1 MSMVQDYLE
10 RAADLARPQSLPP
23 AHDVR
28 RRGDRRRRRAR
39 VATVAAAAVA
49 ILVITAPALLASG
62 WRRAD
67 HSLPA
72 HDNQLTTGLS
82 GWRVAREITVPHDGN
97 ILFTGGAVWVVDRDD
112 GRLRHGVPA
121 GATYLLDPATGETK
135 ERIAG
140 AVGAWPAVGAG
151 AVWMAT
157 HALDPAVVTRVDLAT
172 HEVTRIP
179 VIDSDVPQPTSF
191 AVAQGKVWMG
201 DCCTDMVAA
210 IDPRTGTIGPASPA
224 PGNFQQFAATDG
236 SSVFM
241 PTWESEQ
248 VVRIDARTGQELS
261 RVATGFRGT
270 RGQALL
276 YRDGTL
282 YAGADGRVLA
292 IDVSRVGAEKMI
304 GQVPLSGPGGVQ
316 GSQPQRLVAAYG
328 SIWTVRN
335 VPSELVRIDP
345 RTLTVTGR
353 WTIPGNIPKDT
364 PAFGRDLAVGGG
376 SIWLRTIGKV
386 LQLQPV
392 PSP

>member
-1 MSMVQDYLE
+1 V
-10 RAADLARPQSLPP
+10 
-23 AHDVR
+23 
-28 RRGDRRRRRAR
+28 G
-39 VATVAAAAVA
+39 TVAAAVSA

-72 HDNQLTTGLS
+72 HHNKLTTGLS

-97 ILFTGGAVWVVDRDD
+97 IWFTGDAVWVVDRDD

-121 GATYLLDPATGETK
+121 GATYLLDPATGEMR

-157 HALDPAVVTRVDLAT
+157 HAMDPAVVTRVDLAT
-172 HEVTRIP
+172 HAVTRIP

-191 AVAQGKVWMG
+191 AVAQGKVWLG
-201 DCCTDMVAA
+201 DCCTNMVAA
-210 IDPRTGTIGPASPA
+210 LDPRTGTVGPGSPV
-224 PGNFQQFAATDG
+224 PGNFQQFTATDG
-236 SSVFM
+236 SSVFL

-261 RVATGFRGT
+261 RVATGFSGT

-282 YAGADGRVLA
+282 YAGADGLVLA
-292 IDVSRVGAEKMI
+292 IDVSRVGAEKVI
-304 GQVPLSGPGGVQ
+304 GQVRLSKPGDVK

-328 SIWTVRN
+328 SIWTVRDI
-335 VPSELVRIDP
+335 PSELVRIDS

-353 WTIPGNIPKDT
+353 WTIPGNIPNDT

>member
-1 MSMVQDYLE
+1 V
-10 RAADLARPQSLPP
+10 
-23 AHDVR
+23 
-28 RRGDRRRRRAR
+28 G
-39 VATVAAAAVA
+39 TVAAAVIAV
-49 ILVITAPALLASG
+49 LVITAPALLASG

-72 HDNQLTTGLS
+72 HNNKLTTGLS
-82 GWRVAREITVPHDGN
+82 GWRVAREITIPHDGN
-97 ILFTGGAVWVVDRDD
+97 IWFTGDAVWVVDRDD

-121 GATYLLDPATGETK
+121 GATYLLNPVTGEMR

-157 HALDPAVVTRVDLAT
+157 HATDPAVVTRVDLAT
-172 HEVTRIP
+172 HAVTRIP

-191 AVAQGKVWMG
+191 AVAQGKVWLG
-201 DCCTDMVAA
+201 DCCTNMVAA
-210 IDPRTGTIGPASPA
+210 LDPRTGTVGPGSPV
-224 PGNFQQFAATDG
+224 PGNFQQFTATDG
-236 SSVFM
+236 SSVFL

-248 VVRIDARTGQELS
+248 VVRIDASTGQELS
-261 RVATGFRGT
+261 RVATGFTGT

-282 YAGADGRVLA
+282 YAGADGLVLA
-292 IDVSRVGAEKMI
+292 IDVSRVGAEKVI
-304 GQVPLSGPGGVQ
+304 GQVRLSRPGAVR

-345 RTLTVTGR
+345 RTLTVSGR

-392 PSP
+392 ASP

>member
-1 MSMVQDYLE
+1 MSTVKDYLE
-10 RAADLARPQSLPP
+10 RAADLAVPRSLPP

-28 RRGDRRRRRAR
+28 RGGDRRRRRAR
-39 VATVAAAAVA
+39 VATVAAAAIA
-49 ILVITAPALLASG
+49 ILLVTTPALLASG
-62 WRRAD
+62 WRRTD

-72 HDNQLTTGLS
+72 HDNLTNGLS

-97 ILFTGGAVWVVDRDD
+97 IWFTRGAVWVVDRDD
-112 GRLRHGVPA
+112 GQLRHGVPV
-121 GATYLLDPATGETK
+121 GATYLLDPVTGGTQ

-157 HALDPAVVTRVDLAT
+157 HAVDPAVVTRVDLAT

-201 DCCTDMVAA
+201 DCCTNMVAA
-210 IDPRTGTIGPASPA
+210 IDPRTGTIGPGSPS

-236 SSVFM
+236 RSVFL

-248 VVRIDARTGQELS
+248 VVRIDASTGQEVS
-261 RVATGFRGT
+261 RVATGFSGT
-270 RGQALL
+270 RGQALM
-276 YRDGTL
+276 YQDGTL
-282 YAGADGRVLA
+282 YAGADGLVLA
-292 IDVSRVGAEKMI
+292 IDASQVGAEKVI
-304 GQVPLSGPGGVQ
+304 GRVPLSSPGGVQ
-316 GSQPQRLVAAYG
+316 GSQPQRIVAAYG
-328 SIWTVRN
+328 SIWIVRN

-353 WTIPGNIPKDT
+353 WTIPGTIPKDT
-364 PAFGRDLAVGGG
+364 TSFARDLAVGGG

-392 PSP
+392 TSR